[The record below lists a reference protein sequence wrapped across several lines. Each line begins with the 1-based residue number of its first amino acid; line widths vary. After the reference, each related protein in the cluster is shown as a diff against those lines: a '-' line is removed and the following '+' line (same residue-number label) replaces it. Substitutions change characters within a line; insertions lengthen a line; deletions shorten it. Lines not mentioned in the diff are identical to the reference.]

1 MRRVRIV
8 FFLLALA
15 LLGGGGI
22 LVYRALEGVEAERA
36 AQRTTL
42 AARIFDEMERALSEF
57 LEQQES
63 LPFSGWLAPAAASD
77 PPFVLARFE
86 LGPGGA
92 LRLSAS
98 APDTLGPQLGAWA
111 ERRAAARDE
120 RPLSVS
126 GLGRADAQKS
136 REPKRAAPRA
146 PAPEEAAAAPEARS
160 ARQSLYDALQS
171 LNRGAEARS
180 QRAPKL
186 ETAPAAKDV
195 ARAAREAPA
204 AAAPP
209 AAADRVEQ
217 DRLQERTARAA
228 DGAKQDVVVGERVV
242 IDPLLGDRLGAERL
256 LLVRTALEG
265 DRGYRQGLV
274 LDAESLGAWLRQRAL
289 GGGALPGASLTFGAG
304 AAPAEGGTSA
314 QEFQHRFA
322 EPFDALS
329 AGLRLPPL
337 PDAGSATTVLRL
349 SLLLALAAGAG
360 LFALYRMVAVAL
372 RYAEQRSNFVAAVSH
387 ELKTPLTAIRM
398 YGEMLRDGLV
408 PTEDKRA
415 EYYRTIT
422 AESERLSRLID
433 NVLEFARGERGER
446 PLALRAG
453 PLGAEVAS
461 LCEALRPHATEAG
474 FELAL
479 ALPRDLPAVRFDR
492 DAVAQILVNLVD
504 NALKYARNARQR
516 IVEVSCARA
525 GESVALRVRDHG
537 PGVPS
542 AELGRIFELF
552 RRGEGELT
560 RATRGTG
567 LGLALVRSLAGRMG
581 ARVSA
586 RNAEGG
592 GLEVELLLPLASAPP
607 RAALGDMPAPSGR

>member
-1 MRRVRIV
+1 MRRVRLV
-8 FFLLALA
+8 FALLALA

-22 LVYRALEGVEAERA
+22 LVYRALEGVEAERS

-63 LPFSGWLAPAAASD
+63 LPFSSWLAPANASD

-92 LRLSAS
+92 LRLSAR
-98 APDTLGPQLGAWA
+98 APNSLGPQLGAWA

-120 RPLSVS
+120 RPLSAS
-126 GLGRADAQKS
+126 GLGQADAQVS
-136 REPKRAAPRA
+136 RELKRPASQA
-146 PAPEEAAAAPEARS
+146 PAPEQAAAAPEARS

-186 ETAPAAKDV
+186 EAAPAAKDL
-195 ARAAREAPA
+195 ANAEGEAAPAPA
-204 AAAPP
+204 AANAFEEDQPRERP
-209 AAADRVEQ
+209 AAPADRME
-217 DRLQERTARAA
+217 
-228 DGAKQDVVVGERVV
+228 QDVVRRERVV

-256 LLVRTALEG
+256 LLVRTALTG

-274 LDAESLGAWLRQRAL
+274 LDAEALGAWLRQRAL
-289 GGGALPGASLTFGAG
+289 GGDALPGASLEFGAG
-304 AAPAEGGTSA
+304 SAAAEEPAGD
-314 QEFQHRFA
+314 FQHRFA

-329 AGLRLPPL
+329 ASLRLPPL
-337 PDAGSATTVLRL
+337 PDAGSANTVLRL

-479 ALPRDLPAVRFDR
+479 ALPRDLPDVRFDR

-504 NALKYARNARQR
+504 NALKYARNAGQR
-516 IVEVSCARA
+516 MVEISCARA
-525 GESVALRVRDHG
+525 GDSVALRVRDHG
-537 PGVPS
+537 PGVPP

-552 RRGEGELT
+552 HRGEGELA

-592 GLEVELLLPLASAPP
+592 GLEVEVLLPLASAPA